1 MKQIIEQQT
10 RNQEN
15 RYLLTKVQAV
25 AVSPKS
31 AQQT

>member
-1 MKQIIEQQT
+1 MKQIIEQQA

-25 AVSPKS
+25 SPKS